1 MDDNVDRPLSP
12 GCGIECAPEVFEVG
26 APLSVLFGDEDPAIG
41 PGEEMDSAECFADGG
56 YRHLTSEVRS
66 PGPRP
71 T

>member
-1 MDDNVDRPLSP
+1 VD
-12 GCGIECAPEVFEVG
+12 G
-26 APLSVLFGDEDPAIG
+26 AG
-41 PGEEMDSAECFADGG
+41 CFADGG